1 MHVHIKLMNTF
12 GNWLMHMALI
22 SRTAFCCCKC
32 LVPFGCCAGDDELE
46 SLTSA
51 RLSCEKK
58 TSTNYTFTNFT
69 TTANGRLNTRSEIH
83 ENVTASAV

>member
-1 MHVHIKLMNTF
+1 MTFFLVYLYVYCLIFLPMVMHVHIKLMNTF

-51 RLSCEKK
+51 RLSCE
-58 TSTNYTFTNFT
+58 
-69 TTANGRLNTRSEIH
+69 
-83 ENVTASAV
+83 